1 MAPASSEAAQPHVTS
16 LEDKAFFGHPA
27 GLSTL
32 FFVEMWERFSYYGMR
47 AILAYYLY
55 FAVTEGG
62 LGIEKNTALAV
73 VTIYGASVYLL
84 GVVGGFLADRVMG
97 AWRATLYGG
106 VVIMFGHI
114 SLAVPTAT
122 MSWVGIVLVAI
133 GTGLLKPI
141 SPPWLVSSTIVAI
154 RAATPDSPSSTCRST
169 SALWP
174 PHSLSGPFGRSG
186 ASTPVSPSP
195 RSAWP
200 SPS

>member
-1 MAPASSEAAQPHVTS
+1 MAQASSEATRQHVAS
-16 LEDKAFFGHPA
+16 LEDKAFLGHPA

-55 FAVTEGG
+55 FAITEGG
-62 LGIEKNTALAV
+62 LGIEKTTALAV

-84 GVVGGFLADRVMG
+84 GVAGGFLADRVMG

-106 VVIMFGHI
+106 IVIMFGHI

-133 GTGLLKPI
+133 GTGLLKPNI
-141 SPPWLVSSTIVAI
+141 STMVGDLYDRGDPRRDAGFSLFYMSINVGAL
-154 RAATPDSPSSTCRST
+154 ASPLIIAWC
-169 SALWP
+169 
-174 PHSLSGPFGRSG
+174 GRSG
-186 ASTPVSPSP
+186 VSMPASPSR
-195 RSAWP
+195 RSGWP